1 MYILIVYFL
10 FVKMWYNDMKYIQY
24 TLKKYEIT
32 LKLIHY
38 LIKFIEYEKKKV
50 IKI

>member
-1 MYILIVYFL
+1 
-10 FVKMWYNDMKYIQY
+10 MKYIKY

-38 LIKFIEYEKKKV
+38 LIKFIEYEKKKI